1 MVGKSQGRCEA
12 EQRTPKSSENQTC
25 DSHLSV
31 PSVFFPGHR
40 PPLHAQL
47 WRGLWTGQ
55 KRPHAHLI
63 HVPNVVSQGHRYFHG
78 KLSSSYRYGLAKAEE
93 AKSVLILSDISISK
107 KTDTNNPCSST
118 YGPVQTIKAKALLV
132 HRPNTA
138 STRLPPLLG
147 EERNQAQ
154 TPLAIPLPS
163 RDPRNTPPPAPHQLH
178 PFSGYTSAG
187 LFPGSSLPDL
197 NTSKFA
203 CCISFTLD
211 FQRRQLINLINGRKL
226 EKYPG
231 PHILPFDICLFK
243 GLVGRARLLCHS

>member
-1 MVGKSQGRCEA
+1 MRPSRGPQKAQKIKSVTHTWCE
-12 EQRTPKSSENQTC
+12 
-25 DSHLSV
+25 SV
-31 PSVFFPGHR
+31 PSVFVPGHR

-55 KRPHAHLI
+55 KRPHTRLI
-63 HVPNVVSQGHRYFHG
+63 HVPNVAGQGHRTFHG

-93 AKSVLILSDISISK
+93 AKFLLILSHISISK

-118 YGPVQTIKAKALLV
+118 EGPVHTIKAIVLLV
-132 HRPNTA
+132 HRPNIA
-138 STRLPPLLG
+138 STRLPPLLS

-154 TPLAIPLPS
+154 MPFSIPLPS
-163 RDPRNTPPPAPHQLH
+163 RDPRNTHPFQLH
-178 PFSGYTSAG
+178 PFFGYTSAG
-187 LFPGSSLPDL
+187 LFPGAALPDL

-231 PHILPFDICLFK
+231 PRILPFDICLFK
-243 GLVGRARLLCHS
+243 GLVGRAGLLCHS